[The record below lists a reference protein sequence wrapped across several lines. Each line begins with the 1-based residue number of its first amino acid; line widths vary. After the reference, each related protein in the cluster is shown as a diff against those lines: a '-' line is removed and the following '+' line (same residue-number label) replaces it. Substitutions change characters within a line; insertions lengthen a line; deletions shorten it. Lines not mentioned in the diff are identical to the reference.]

1 MTFDHLAFKQQFPL
15 FAHSENA
22 QLVYLDNA
30 ATTQR
35 PQSVIDAITDFYSR
49 YNANTHR
56 SSHRLARAATAMVE
70 QVRSQLQ
77 NFVHADCPAEIIFTR
92 GATESL
98 NLLAASIGETL
109 QAGDEIILSAAE
121 HHANLVPWQMLA
133 EKKSVQIRYLPDVA
147 GVPQL
152 SELKNLLSSKTK
164 LVSLT
169 AASNALGFRLPL
181 ASIKRQ
187 LPDGCL
193 FVIDASQCLA
203 HDVIDVQQLQCDFLV
218 GSAHKFYGPTGV
230 GFLYGKKELL
240 NSLPPWQGGGEMIQT
255 VSLNGSSFAQ
265 SPHRF
270 EAGTSALGAIA
281 GFGAALDFLQAIDRP
296 ALATYEHHLTRY
308 LHTELSSLSQTLPIR
323 VLTQYDN
330 NVGIAA
336 LVTTPNSLVSV
347 MDIATWLDEHDIA
360 VRVGHHCA
368 QPLMQS
374 LDVSSSLR
382 ISLAG
387 YNNRDDIDRLI
398 EAIKDIPQLSQ
409 LAPDAIGHYDAVD
422 IWQHSELEQVSISE
436 LEQQNS
442 WQKRYRQLSRWAD
455 LLHPNPGLRVE
466 SNLVHG
472 CETQVWLQHRQ
483 IDGLHQFV
491 FEADSRVIK
500 GLAVL
505 LLLLVNNKSTAEILS
520 INFIELFAELG
531 LEKYMSQSR
540 SNGFK
545 ALTDRLITLV
555 KQ

>member
-133 EKKSVQIRYLPDVA
+133 EKKSVQVRYLPDVA